1 VGAPV
6 GEIYGAVSNKPSEP
20 DETRTGARH
29 AVALKCA
36 NREPQE
42 VRGLAL
48 IEKLLHKSSRWLQV
62 FHCDLS

>member
-1 VGAPV
+1 
-6 GEIYGAVSNKPSEP
+6 
-20 DETRTGARH
+20 
-29 AVALKCA
+29 VALKCA